1 MNLGKNINYYLMAK
15 TCEKLQTWEIIT
27 EQECSEMKKR
37 LVEICQPDPEYI
49 R

>member
-1 MNLGKNINYYLMAK
+1 MQLEIDINYSHMVRLLDRLRGAGVVTAEETAQIK
-15 TCEKLQTWEIIT
+15 C
-27 EQECSEMKKR
+27 R

>member
-1 MNLGKNINYYLMAK
+1 MNLTASINYYLMVK
-15 TCEKLQTWEIIT
+15 TLEKLLAQEIIT
-27 EQECSEMKKR
+27 EQEYRGMKGC